1 MFILTNIKLLVF
13 AQLAYIDRV
22 ACVTASACI
31 KSSAMVVISENI
43 KKRLLDPGFR
53 ARLLEYTSDRY
64 KIDLKA
70 KPVDIPQ
77 ASFRK
82 LAID

>member
-1 MFILTNIKLLVF
+1 
-13 AQLAYIDRV
+13 
-22 ACVTASACI
+22 
-31 KSSAMVVISENI
+31 MVVISENI

>member
-1 MFILTNIKLLVF
+1 M
-13 AQLAYIDRV
+13 YRV
-22 ACVTASACI
+22 LP
-31 KSSAMVVISENI
+31 ENL

-53 ARLLEYTSDRY
+53 ARLLEYSSEKY
-64 KIDLKA
+64 KIDMKA
-70 KPVDIPQ
+70 KPIDIPQ